1 MNTVTDPFNSTTPGE
16 YFPIGI
22 ERLFPSPTQPRKRFD
37 EAKLKDLAESIK
49 MQGVLQPI
57 LVRKAAPPAKKLET
71 TWPFPSPKI
80 DKPAQPA
87 DEIQHFEIVAGERRF
102 RAAKLA
108 GLADMPC
115 FVRNL
120 TDQQVLHA
128 QVIENLQRD
137 DLHPLEEAE
146 GYERLMKEQDETGK
160 PYSAESIGAEV
171 GKSKAYVYG
180 RLKLLALVPE
190 ARQAFYDGEL
200 DASTA
205 LLIARIPVAKLQTQ
219 AVKNITVKAMYGT
232 SSHREGDTLMS
243 YRTARDHIQREY
255 MTDLAQ
261 APFQIKDAKLI
272 AKAGACT
279 DCTKRT
285 GNQPELFDDVK
296 SKDVCTDTVCFA
308 MKKTAHILAI
318 QKEAEAKGCAVI
330 TGKEAK
336 KLIPNPHWG
345 SHPSPSSD
353 SGYARLDSIC
363 PHDPERRTWEEVL
376 GKKAFAPA
384 KDTGKPAVQKILIE
398 DTHRNELIPTISV
411 EQAIKALRDM
421 GIEVKPT
428 HTAGSAPSVKAQADQ
443 KDKIE
448 QANTFRRRLFDTLHQ
463 QIEAD
468 ISGPKAF
475 VAPGLYRILAERAF
489 EQAGYDECEHLARL
503 YMPDTTIEDQDDLI
517 GAFQQHISNLTTQQ
531 HFLMMVDLVMLD
543 EIKAGHYN
551 YQTAPQM
558 MTDIAQAVGIDAK
571 AIEKEVD
578 TEAKAA
584 KKAASSAVK
593 KTEAKKVPTP
603 TQAAQAPDS
612 GATEKTKAAA
622 AWPFPEPS
630 YTKETPGKA
639 KRKAAAAA

>member
-1 MNTVTDPFNSTTPGE
+1 MNTATDPFNSTTPDE
-16 YFPIGI
+16 YFPIAI

-57 LVRKAAPPAKKLET
+57 LVRKAVPPTAKPVT
-71 TWPFPSPKI
+71 SWPFPSPKI
-80 DKPAQPA
+80 EKPAQPA
-87 DEIQHFEIVAGERRF
+87 DEIQRFEIVAGERRF

-108 GLADMPC
+108 GLTDMPC

-137 DLHPLEEAE
+137 DLHPIEEAE

-160 PYSAESIGAEV
+160 PYTAESIGVEV

-190 ARQAFYDGEL
+190 ARQAFYDDEL

-219 AVKNITVKAMYGT
+219 AVKDITAKAVYGT

-261 APFQIKDAKLI
+261 APFQIKDAKLSE
-272 AKAGACT
+272 KAGACT

-330 TGKEAK
+330 TGKAAK
-336 KLIPNPHWG
+336 KLMPNPHWG
-345 SHPSPSSD
+345 SHPSPSPD

-363 PHDPERRTWEEVL
+363 PHDPEHRTWEEVL

-384 KDTGKPAVQKILIE
+384 KDTGKPAVQKTLIE
-398 DTHRNELIPTISV
+398 DTHRNELIPTIWLSS
-411 EQAIKALRDM
+411 AIKALRDM
-421 GIEVKPT
+421 GIEVKPA
-428 HTAGSAPSVKAQADQ
+428 HTSSSAPSVKAQADQ

-463 QIEAD
+463 QIEVD

-489 EQAGYDECEHLARL
+489 EQAGYDECEHLAKL
-503 YMPDTTIEDQDDLI
+503 YMPGTTIEDQDDLI
-517 GAFQQHISNLTTQQ
+517 GAFQQHIPNLTTQQ
-531 HFLMMVDLVMLD
+531 HFLMMVDLMMLD

-551 YQTAPQM
+551 YQSAPQM
-558 MTDIAQAVGIDAK
+558 MTSIAQEVGIDAK

-603 TQAAQAPDS
+603 TKAAKAPDS
-612 GATEKTKAAA
+612 GATEKTEAAA

-630 YTKETPGKA
+630 YFGWCADGAERKETA
-639 KRKAAAAA
+639 